1 MVVRVKAHKHG
12 YTAPSHPNVFLLGLN
27 INQELLLTLQEGVM
41 FETTLKSSE
50 FRKPHGKGP
59 PLFYQ
64 VSQKGSRWVLVLAPS
79 LEAAK
84 QQKDENGTEKASA
97 ENQKNVELRGESQL
111 RLKLSRVSLHV
122 LMPF

>member
-1 MVVRVKAHKHG
+1 
-12 YTAPSHPNVFLLGLN
+12 
-27 INQELLLTLQEGVM
+27 
-41 FETTLKSSE
+41 
-50 FRKPHGKGP
+50 
-59 PLFYQ
+59 LFYQ

-97 ENQKNVELRGESQL
+97 ENQKNVEMRSESQL